1 MIKSPL
7 RYPGGK
13 SKSAK
18 LITSLIPEFKEY
30 REPFVGG
37 GSICLY
43 LKQIFPNRLYK
54 INDLYPELYNFWQIS
69 QNNMEALIDQIYDW
83 RNTYKSG
90 RDLYTV
96 VTKNIQQYNAIEK
109 AAAFF
114 ICNRITFSGTTE
126 SGGYSQQ
133 AFDGRF
139 TESSI
144 KRIRSFSSEIQ
155 NITITNNDY
164 KQLVQQDGED
174 IFLYL
179 DPPYYAAKRLY
190 GKAGNMHSGFNHEEF
205 AAVMKECH
213 HKWLITYDDIDY
225 IRELFSFA
233 NISSWTLS
241 YGMKNV
247 NTEKPEKGKELF
259 ITNY

>member
-1 MIKSPL
+1 
-7 RYPGGK
+7 
-13 SKSAK
+13 
-18 LITSLIPEFKEY
+18 
-30 REPFVGG
+30 
-37 GSICLY
+37 
-43 LKQIFPNRLYK
+43 
-54 INDLYPELYNFWQIS
+54 
-69 QNNMEALIDQIYDW
+69 MEALIDQIYDW
-83 RNTYKSG
+83 KSTHKNG
-90 RDLYTV
+90 RDLYLV
-96 VTKNIQQYNAIEK
+96 VTKDIQRYNAIEK

-144 KRIRSFSSEIQ
+144 KRIKQFNSIIQ
-155 NITITNNDY
+155 DIVITNNDY
-164 KQLVQQDGED
+164 KQLVQQDGQD
-174 IFLYL
+174 TFLYL
-179 DPPYYAAKRLY
+179 DPPYHSAKRLY
-190 GKAGNMHSGFNHEEF
+190 GKAGNMHTGFDHKEF
-205 AAVMKECH
+205 ASVMKECK
-213 HKWLITYDDIDY
+213 HKWLITYDDTDY

-233 NISSWTLS
+233 KLQAWTLS